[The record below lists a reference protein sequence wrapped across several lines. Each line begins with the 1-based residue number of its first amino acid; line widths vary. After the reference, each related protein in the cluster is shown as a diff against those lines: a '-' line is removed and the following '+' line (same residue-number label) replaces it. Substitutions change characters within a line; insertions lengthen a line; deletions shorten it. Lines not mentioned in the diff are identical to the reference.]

1 MGDSREAKRVQN
13 FLALQDE
20 ALRLNPHLTRRDVLK
35 IAGYGS
41 LAAFIAACGGGATN
55 TPTGIT
61 ARCEAGYADTQ
72 KMLARK
78 PWEKPV
84 DPMEGVIIH
93 QDAPMSERL
102 ARS

>member
-1 MGDSREAKRVQN
+1 
-13 FLALQDE
+13 
-20 ALRLNPHLTRRDVLK
+20 
-35 IAGYGS
+35 
-41 LAAFIAACGGGATN
+41 
-55 TPTGIT
+55 
-61 ARCEAGYADTQ
+61 
-72 KMLARK
+72 MLARK